1 MSTNSTIGYIKNGKV
16 KEIRCHSDGY
26 FSWNGVM
33 FLAMVE
39 NSPLLLKKI
48 VDTIDLSND
57 YLGSFGFHISNY
69 QGYGESGN
77 QIEDLCKL
85 DYEVSH
91 SKPENYLKI
100 IKDFPFGF
108 KTSHHYVDK
117 KQISFLGSFNI
128 NSHRERNEYNPSG
141 KLFNDIEKYEYSY
154 YYNFDTNEVYMYLYS
169 DETTNNNGE
178 LIIPMDN
185 FDFNE
190 LSWKL
195 DPESSDLKTA
205 FENYNDF
212 KLIYDNLDYKELFKN
227 FNKLVF
233 NSIIIL
239 NESQDYNKIE
249 EEYKELLKKIDNI
262 ETFEKL
268 KQIEEVLKNKR
279 IGIKKK
285 KTIEVEIEKLIKLI
299 S

>member
-1 MSTNSTIGYIKNGKV
+1 MSTNSTIGYIKNGVV
-16 KEIRCHSDGY
+16 KEIHCHSDGY

-48 VDTIDLSND
+48 VDTLDLSND

-69 QGYGESGN
+69 QGYGESCD
-77 QIEDLCKL
+77 QIEDLCNLNYK
-85 DYEVSH
+85 VSH
-91 SKPENYLKI
+91 SNPENYLKI

-108 KTSHHYVDK
+108 KNTNHYIDK

-128 NSHRERNEYNPSG
+128 NSNRERNEYNPSG
-141 KLFNDIEKYEYSY
+141 KLFTDIEKYEYSY

-169 DETTNNNGE
+169 DETTNGTGE
-178 LIIPMDN
+178 LIIPMEN

-195 DPESSDLKTA
+195 DPENSDLKTA

-239 NESQDYNKIE
+239 NESEDYKKIE
-249 EEYKELLKKIDNI
+249 EEYKELLTKIDNI
-262 ETFEKL
+262 ETFEKI

-285 KTIEVEIEKLIKLI
+285 KTIEEEIEKLIKLI